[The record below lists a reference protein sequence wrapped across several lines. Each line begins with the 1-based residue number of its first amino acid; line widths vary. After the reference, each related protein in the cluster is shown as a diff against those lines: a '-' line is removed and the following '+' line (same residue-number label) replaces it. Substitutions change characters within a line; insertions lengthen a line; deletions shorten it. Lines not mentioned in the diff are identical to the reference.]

1 MYILFVFTW
10 IGKEKL
16 SKRLR
21 FLCVSIACTIFF
33 ISADNVFLLC
43 LYCNVVHSKQIV
55 KYTHTKKGKNIGYFS
70 WFSGVWNCH
79 ARLIR
84 LVHRTGR
91 TSRFS
96 WLACPGTS
104 KDQQIKII
112 SYQSTL
118 ERQFLK
124 WYYIVIYWRF
134 LCFFFIG
141 NDRVSG
147 VPKADKNNQNCTS
160 SMLSIMTRLDCND
173 NCTAFT

>member
-1 MYILFVFTW
+1 MYFYCVYTAMSCMQS
-10 IGKEKL
+10 KL
-16 SKRLR
+16 LN
-21 FLCVSIACTIFF
+21 I
-33 ISADNVFLLC
+33 
-43 LYCNVVHSKQIV
+43 
-55 KYTHTKKGKNIGYFS
+55 HTKKRQKH
-70 WFSGVWNCH
+70 WNCYV
-79 ARLIR
+79 RLVR
-84 LVHRTGR
+84 FVHRTCR

-134 LCFFFIG
+134 LCFFLIG

-147 VPKADKNNQNCTS
+147 VPKAAKNNQNCTS